1 MKTTTFSKDN
11 SVNHINLSV
20 DQTVSSNKQVDC
32 GTIVLKYFK
41 SSAAQAENLRLVLV
55 WFNCLIDDHGFLTRQ
70 TLIPKEYNDNF
81 FNLCKYSYTH
91 FRNLHRQGTE
101 VLASLSPILY
111 RCVP

>member
-55 WFNCLIDDHGFLTRQ
+55 
-70 TLIPKEYNDNF
+70 
-81 FNLCKYSYTH
+81 
-91 FRNLHRQGTE
+91 
-101 VLASLSPILY
+101 
-111 RCVP
+111 